1 MKKLALITLICLF
14 CFSSFTSLAMA
25 HFGMIIPSDDIVTNE
40 DASTITLDI
49 QFIHPMENHYMDME
63 KPEAFGVLI
72 RDKKTSLLPLL
83 KENKVKGHTTWQ
95 VKYQVKRPGDHIF
108 YVEPK
113 PYWEPAEDC
122 FIIHYTKVIVNAL
135 GMEDAW
141 DKELGIKTEII
152 PLTRPYG
159 LWTGNIFRGIVKVN
173 GKPAPYS
180 EVEVEYYNKANDVK
194 APTDSHI
201 TQVVKAD
208 ANGVFCYAIPKAGWW
223 GFAALNEDEKKIKKD
238 GVMKSIEIGAVL
250 WIKAIDMK

>member
-1 MKKLALITLICLF
+1 MRKSALMALICLF
-14 CFSSFTSLAMA
+14 CVSGFTSLAIA

-49 QFIHPMENHYMDME
+49 QFIHPMEGHFMDME
-63 KPEAFGVLI
+63 KPQACDVLI
-72 RDKKTSLLPLL
+72 RDKKASILTLL
-83 KENKVKGHTTWQ
+83 KENKVNGHTTWQ
-95 VKYQVKRPGDHIF
+95 AKYKIQRPGDHIF

-141 DKELGIKTEII
+141 DKELGLKTEII

-159 LWTGNIFRGIVKVN
+159 LWTGNIFQGIVKVD

-180 EVEVEYYNKANDVK
+180 KVEVEYYNKANDVK

-201 TQVVKAD
+201 TQIVKAD

-238 GVMKSIEIGAVL
+238 GVLKSIEIGAVI
-250 WIKAIDMK
+250 WVKAIDME